1 MERSPRKKL
10 SLRLKLLVY
19 FGILTTVQVL
29 VLLTYS
35 ALHVTQLLRDN
46 IENLTQ
52 VNLEQTAKNL
62 NLSFE
67 SYRDVMYQLYTGDDF
82 VAWLDNIN
90 ADRSVSIT
98 TNQMRRQLRTI
109 LNSKEYIRSIT
120 IISENGKV
128 ITYDTLTP
136 ATYENSW
143 LANFSMSQE
152 ELYDEVAADNMM
164 HIYQTEYA
172 TSFINKDHQLFHFAH
187 RIIDWKKLD
196 KQVGIVIVSLDEEL
210 LSEIIQPEK
219 MDADDYA
226 LLLGSDGS
234 IISAADKSLLGK
246 EFNSEEISKTHNVYS
261 FVDEETDW
269 TIIHVT
275 DNSENDRRIKENI
288 FVSIMISVASLLITL
303 LFIWN
308 LSGQLTHSIREVVH
322 GMRKTKE
329 GSLPDEVTIEKDMP
343 PEIVSIVTQYNKTI
357 ERLEVAIQKEKEETE
372 NRQQA
377 EIRMLEARINP
388 HFIYNTLDTVNW
400 MAIDK
405 EEYDMSNAISSLAN
419 ILRYAISNSSQIV
432 TINDEVEWLKRYI
445 YLQQYRLKNEFQCN
459 INAADDIM
467 DIPVHKLLIQPFV
480 ENAIIHGFENAQGV
494 SILDV
499 EMKKESECLSI
510 IIRDNGKGMEQTLVD
525 EINSLSWQKDR
536 GTLGIGMY
544 NALMRLH
551 VYCNGQETVAVKS
564 APGEGTEIRVTFPVE
579 IPEEKD
585 KSV

>member
-1 MERSPRKKL
+1 MERGQKKKL
-10 SLRLKLLVY
+10 SLRMKLLVY

-35 ALHVTQLLRDN
+35 ALHVTRLLRDN
-46 IENLTQ
+46 TEQLTQ
-52 VNLEQTAKNL
+52 INLEQTAKNL
-62 NLSFE
+62 NLSFD
-67 SYRDVMYQLYTGDDF
+67 SYEDVMYQLYTGDDF

-90 ADRSVSIT
+90 TDKSVSVT

-143 LANFSMSQE
+143 LSNFSMTQD
-152 ELYDEVAADNMM
+152 ELYEEVASDNMM

-172 TSFINKDHQLFHFAH
+172 TTFINKDHQLFHFAR
-187 RIIDWKKLD
+187 RIIDWRKLE

-210 LSEIIQPEK
+210 LSEIIQPEN
-219 MDADDYA
+219 MGNDEYA
-226 LLLGSDGS
+226 LLLGSDGTV
-234 IISAADKSLLGK
+234 ISAVDKTMLGK
-246 EFNSEEISKTHNVYS
+246 PFDLEKTSKKHTVYS
-261 FVDEETDW
+261 YVDEETGW

-275 DNSENDRRIKENI
+275 DNTENERRIRENI
-288 FVSIMISVASLLITL
+288 LISIVISVVSLLITL

-308 LSGQLTHSIREVVH
+308 ISGQLTHSIRDVVH
-322 GMRKTKE
+322 GMRKTKD
-329 GSLPDEVTIEKDMP
+329 GSLPDAVSIDRDMP
-343 PEIVSIVTQYNKTI
+343 PEIVSIVSQYNKTI
-357 ERLEVAIQKEKEETE
+357 ARLETAIQKEKEETE
-372 NRQQA
+372 SRQQA

-419 ILRYAISNSSQIV
+419 ILRYAISNSNKIV
-432 TINDEVEWLKRYI
+432 TIRDEVEWLKRYI

-459 INAADDIM
+459 INAAEDIM
-467 DIPVHKLLIQPFV
+467 NIPVHKLLIQPFV
-480 ENAIIHGFENAQGV
+480 ENAIIHGFENAQDV

-499 EMKKESECLSI
+499 EMKRVDDRLSI
-510 IIRDNGKGMEQTLVD
+510 IIRDNGKGMEEELVN
-525 EINSLSWQKDR
+525 EINSLSWKKDR
-536 GTLGIGMY
+536 GSLGIGVY

-551 VYCNGQETVAVKS
+551 VYCDGQETISVTS
-564 APGEGTEIRVTFPVE
+564 ALGKGTEIKVTFPVE
-579 IPEEKD
+579 KEK
-585 KSV
+585 